1 MERRAWLQEATPV
14 DDARTTWGSWITA
27 QGPPAAPPHTSLT
40 RAPCGTLGMQT
51 IPPLPRRPA
60 EYPCLEKGSRP
71 RESWRASDAWLPLP

>member
-40 RAPCGTLGMQT
+40 RAPCGTLGMQEGRKKYQKALYGLKLSNLNFP
-51 IPPLPRRPA
+51 I
-60 EYPCLEKGSRP
+60 SRK
-71 RESWRASDAWLPLP
+71 LIQ